1 MSEMITHDAMVLAY
15 LMRFAQSEPLLAA
28 QIERAKVCVER
39 DLLQA
44 QLQARPLQA
53 VEPPEDR
60 YMEGYNE
67 GYEKGTEAAED
78 KASDG

>member
-15 LMRFAQSEPLLAA
+15 LMRFARSEPLLASH
-28 QIERAKVCVER
+28 IERAKVCVER

-53 VEPPEDR
+53 VEPV
-60 YMEGYNE
+60 
-67 GYEKGTEAAED
+67 ED
-78 KASDG
+78 KANDG